1 MPSAKACRYQVFK
14 IVIRFEEAQNLSDFC
29 SFAVFGLDLLYLV
42 K

>member
-1 MPSAKACRYQVFK
+1 MLSANRDATQVFK